1 VALTQAGWFTLLGTL
16 VAVLS
21 LLSTWQFRVQDK
33 RDRAHEL
40 EIAKRDAIIEK
51 KETECAALRDA
62 NLNYRFALMKFSTT
76 NDVVDRLLSPPGQ
89 SEGSGT

>member
-1 VALTQAGWFTLLGTL
+1 MTQAGWFALLGTL

>member
-1 VALTQAGWFTLLGTL
+1 MTQAGWFTLLGTL

>member
-1 VALTQAGWFTLLGTL
+1 LTQAGWFTLLGTL

>member
-1 VALTQAGWFTLLGTL
+1 LTQAGWFALLGTL